1 VSDLSWLVPLP
12 VVLPLTGAGL
22 ALALWRH
29 ARAQRLISLVALSLT
44 LVASIALLVR
54 ADSAPL
60 IVDVGGWSAPVGIT
74 LVADRLSS
82 LMLAISSAV
91 TLCVLVYSLAQGV
104 ADGDEETPVAIYH
117 PSYLVLAAGIA
128 IAFLS
133 GDLFNLYVG
142 FEVLLAASYVLI
154 TLTGTAERIRSGTIY
169 IVVALTSSVIF
180 LFAIG
185 LVYSATGTVNMAQL
199 ALRLPEIDPGVALG
213 LQLLLLLAFGIK
225 AAIFPL
231 SAWLPDSYPT
241 APAPV
246 TAVFAGL
253 LTKVGVY
260 AIIRTQTL
268 LFPGGRA
275 DDLLMWA
282 ALATMVVGVLG
293 AVAQNDIKR
302 MLSFTLVSHIG
313 FMIFGIALSSDAGM
327 AAAIFYVVHHI
338 TVQTTLF
345 LVAGLIERRGGST
358 SLDQL
363 GGLAKLAPFLAVLF
377 FVPAMNLAGIPPF
390 SGFLGKVG
398 LLQAGVAAGT
408 PLTYTV
414 VVAGVVTSLLTLY
427 ALIKAW
433 NKAFWQTAPVEIAP
447 HRLPRGMVGSA
458 AALVAVGIGL
468 TVAAGP
474 LYAYTE
480 RAAGDLHDRA
490 GYIAA
495 VLPADG
501 RGTGISRTATVPATE
516 AAP

>member
-1 VSDLSWLVPLP
+1 
-12 VVLPLTGAGL
+12 
-22 ALALWRH
+22 
-29 ARAQRLISLVALSLT
+29 
-44 LVASIALLVR
+44 
-54 ADSAPL
+54 
-60 IVDVGGWSAPVGIT
+60 
-74 LVADRLSS
+74 
-82 LMLAISSAV
+82 
-91 TLCVLVYSLAQGV
+91 
-104 ADGDEETPVAIYH
+104 
-117 PSYLVLAAGIA
+117 
-128 IAFLS
+128 
-133 GDLFNLYVG
+133 
-142 FEVLLAASYVLI
+142 
-154 TLTGTAERIRSGTIY
+154 
-169 IVVALTSSVIF
+169 
-180 LFAIG
+180 
-185 LVYSATGTVNMAQL
+185 
-199 ALRLPEIDPGVALG
+199 
-213 LQLLLLLAFGIK
+213 
-225 AAIFPL
+225 
-231 SAWLPDSYPT
+231 
-241 APAPV
+241 
-246 TAVFAGL
+246 
-253 LTKVGVY
+253 
-260 AIIRTQTL
+260 
-268 LFPGGRA
+268 
-275 DDLLMWA
+275 
-282 ALATMVVGVLG
+282 
-293 AVAQNDIKR
+293 

-313 FMIFGIALSSDAGM
+313 FMIFGIALSSEAGM

-408 PLTYTV
+408 PLTYAV
-414 VVAGVVTSLLTLY
+414 VAAGVVTSLLTLY

-458 AALVAVGIGL
+458 AALVAVGVGL
-468 TVAAGP
+468 TVVAGP

-501 RGTGISRTATVPATE
+501 RGSGISRTASDAAATE